1 MLGEEDPISQLGCL
15 VMMQGPGCRKGRE
28 DKSMYLLAQEGFI
41 MGPKLV
47 ELHGMTKCYLY
58 LYRVPCVRFLGG
70 NFGAF
75 VNCFLGSNF
84 GVGSG
89 AVRG

>member
-1 MLGEEDPISQLGCL
+1 
-15 VMMQGPGCRKGRE
+15 
-28 DKSMYLLAQEGFI
+28 

-47 ELHGMTKCYLY
+47 ELHGMTNCYLY

-70 NFGAF
+70 NFGVF
-75 VNCFLGSNF
+75 VNCFLGCNF